1 MKGIYNTEPTRPL
14 RHPDCNARSPVRHS
28 IWTAMLTDSH
38 FWLPV
43 IVLLI
48 GIAILVAVK

>member
-1 MKGIYNTEPTRPL
+1 MWKAIL
-14 RHPDCNARSPVRHS
+14 S
-28 IWTAMLTDSH
+28 DSH

-43 IVLLI
+43 VMLAI

>member
-1 MKGIYNTEPTRPL
+1 MQ
-14 RHPDCNARSPVRHS
+14 HS
-28 IWTAMLTDSH
+28 TWKAILSDSH

-43 IVLLI
+43 IVLAI